1 MNDEQWWLWEHFEMA
16 KGGVAYGICY
26 YTKETECYSVRV
38 EMNGYEYTEEW
49 EYSSELP
56 PSEGDHVDVDMELS
70 RKVAQ
75 TLLKEME
82 TMV

>member
-1 MNDEQWWLWEHFEMA
+1 
-16 KGGVAYGICY
+16 
-26 YTKETECYSVRV
+26 
-38 EMNGYEYTEEW
+38 MNGYEYTEEW